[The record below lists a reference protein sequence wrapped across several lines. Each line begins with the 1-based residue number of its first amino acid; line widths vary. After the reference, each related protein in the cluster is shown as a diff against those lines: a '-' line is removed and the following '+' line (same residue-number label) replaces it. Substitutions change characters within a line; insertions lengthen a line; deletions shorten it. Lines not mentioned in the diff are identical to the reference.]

1 MAKMWSD
8 FRRFEVNYTLLSL
21 LYLSIWLSNSA
32 YESKNITVNSL
43 DSIYF

>member
-8 FRRFEVNYTLLSL
+8 FRGFEVYYTLLSL
-21 LYLSIWLSNSA
+21 FYFSIWLSSSA
-32 YESKNITVNSL
+32 YESKNITVNSS